1 MFFNVFAS
9 EKCSEKCSGT
19 KSTFRLLFVSVG
31 VWGGEGD
38 EKGDLCR
45 RGSAPKHHVTHIKAQ
60 ERSII
65 TPLTDKA

>member
-1 MFFNVFAS
+1 MFVFPKSVPKNVPKRKVLFGYFS
-9 EKCSEKCSGT
+9 
-19 KSTFRLLFVSVG
+19 FRLGS
-31 VWGGEGD
+31 GGGRGD